1 MRIPG
6 ADEALE
12 HLARW
17 AARGR
22 WKEECMQAIAAH
34 FEPVCAKAGI
44 TEDELAEALD
54 EFHYEM
60 VEACAFEDFCSR
72 RAASMRDNVIDDYLD
87 QRGWKESLQAR
98 DYLGALRGSV
108 MSLYEV
114 AEVKPE
120 RGLVL
125 RDLVRGGEPV
135 EVDEQLG
142 SQSAA
147 IWDRIAAR
155 VLTMGGRHYL
165 SGAVL
170 NFEQEPADAVL
181 GVFRVSPERAK
192 RSIAERLPRLTEK
205 QMRELDDELLADRT
219 IALEGG
225 AQVFTLIWLDHTLRQ
240 LRAPRPTVTNSDGE
254 QVVFTKVR
262 FAVAKDRRAEV
273 ARLLDQ
279 APELAR
285 KSKREYWSWHRQDA
299 EQGGKRPE
307 DGMSLASWDETGA
320 LVLGHMELRGK
331 WLVLEVNSAARG
343 ERGKQMLVKLLGGLV
358 AAPATET
365 QTVQRALEEHRARKH
380 SSAEEAAPQ
389 LPPEE
394 VARVM
399 GKLLDRHY
407 RRVIDEPLP
416 ALGNIPPREAVRT
429 PEGHQKVIG
438 WLKYLENGEGH
449 RARKDGTLPYDF
461 SWMWR
466 ELGVLEERR

>member
-6 ADEALE
+6 ADEAIE

-17 AARGR
+17 AGRGR
-22 WKEECMQAIAAH
+22 WKEECMRAIAAH
-34 FEPVCAKAGI
+34 FEPVCAKSGI
-44 TEDELAEALD
+44 SQDELAEALG

-72 RAASMRDNVIDDYLD
+72 RPASRRSNVIDDYLD
-87 QRGWKESLQAR
+87 QRGWKESIQAR
-98 DYLGALRGSV
+98 DYLRALRGSV

-114 AEVKPE
+114 VEVNPG

-142 SQSAA
+142 SQSTAR
-147 IWDRIAAR
+147 WDRIAAR
-155 VLTMGGRHYL
+155 VLSIGGRHYL

-181 GVFRVSPERAK
+181 RVFRISPERAK
-192 RSIAERLPRLTEK
+192 GSLAERLPALTEE
-205 QMRELDDELLADRT
+205 QMHELDELLADRA

-225 AQVFTLIWLDHTLRQ
+225 ARVFTWIWLAHTVGQ
-240 LRAPRPTVTNSDGE
+240 LRAPQPTLTNFDGE
-254 QVVFTKVR
+254 EVTFTKVR
-262 FAVAKDRRAEV
+262 LAVAKEHRAEV

-279 APELAR
+279 APQLAR
-285 KSKREYWSWHRQDA
+285 ESKSDCWSWHRQDG

-307 DGMSLASWDETGA
+307 GGLSLASWDETGA
-320 LVLGHMELRGK
+320 LVLGHLQLRGK
-331 WLVLEVNSAARG
+331 WLVLEVNSAARA
-343 ERGKQMLVKLLGGLV
+343 ERGKQMLMQLLSGLV
-358 AAPATET
+358 ATPITET
-365 QTVQRALEEHRARKH
+365 QNVESALEEHRARKR
-380 SSAEEAAPQ
+380 SSAQEAAPK

-394 VARVM
+394 AARVM
-399 GKLLDRHY
+399 RELLDRHY
-407 RRVIDEPLP
+407 RRVIAEPLP
-416 ALGNIPPREAVRT
+416 ALGNLPPREAART
-429 PEGHQKVIG
+429 VEGREKVIG
-438 WLKYLENGEGH
+438 WLKYLENGEGRRAH
-449 RARKDGTLPYDF
+449 REGTPPYDF

>member
-1 MRIPG
+1 
-6 ADEALE
+6 
-12 HLARW
+12 
-17 AARGR
+17 
-22 WKEECMQAIAAH
+22 
-34 FEPVCAKAGI
+34 V
-44 TEDELAEALD
+44 
-54 EFHYEM
+54 
-60 VEACAFEDFCSR
+60 V
-72 RAASMRDNVIDDYLD
+72 
-87 QRGWKESLQAR
+87 
-98 DYLGALRGSV
+98 
-108 MSLYEV
+108 
-114 AEVKPE
+114 EVKPDC
-120 RGLVL
+120 GLVL

-135 EVDEQLG
+135 EVDERLG

-155 VLTMGGRHYL
+155 VLTIGGRHYL

-170 NFEQEPADAVL
+170 NFGQEPADAVL
-181 GVFRVSPERAK
+181 RVFRVSPDRAK
-192 RSIAERLPRLTEK
+192 RSIAERLPALTED
-205 QMRELDDELLADRT
+205 QLRELDELLADRT

-225 AQVFTLIWLDHTLRQ
+225 ARVFTWIWLAHTLGQ
-240 LRAPRPTVTNSDGE
+240 LRAPRPTLTNFDGE
-254 QVVFTKVR
+254 EVVFTKVR
-262 FAVAKDRRAEV
+262 FAVAKEHRAEM

-285 KSKREYWSWHRQDA
+285 EAKREYWSWHRQDG

-320 LVLGHMELRGK
+320 LVLGHMKLRGK
-331 WLVLEVNSAARG
+331 WLILEVNSAGRA
-343 ERGKQMLVKLLGGLV
+343 ERGKQMLMKLLGGLV
-358 AAPATET
+358 AAPVTET
-365 QTVQRALEEHRARKH
+365 QSVQSALEEHRARKR
-380 SSAEEAAPQ
+380 SSAEEAAPK

-394 VARVM
+394 AARVM
-399 GKLLDRHY
+399 RELLDRHY

-438 WLKYLENGEGH
+438 WLKYLENGEGR